1 MGDRLVVPTGRIAR
15 LAGDLQVVAR
25 ELEGSD
31 SMAGALAAACGHDR
45 LARELE
51 ESARCW
57 QRRREDVV
65 AGVVNLA
72 DACDGIATAF
82 TDADVHLA
90 QAL

>member
-1 MGDRLVVPTGRIAR
+1 MGDRLVVPTGRLAR
-15 LAGDLQVVAR
+15 LAQDLQAVAR

-31 SMAGALAAACGHDR
+31 RTAAWLAGASGHDG

-72 DACDGIATAF
+72 QACEGIAVAF
-82 TDADVHLA
+82 RDADVHLA
-90 QAL
+90 QAV